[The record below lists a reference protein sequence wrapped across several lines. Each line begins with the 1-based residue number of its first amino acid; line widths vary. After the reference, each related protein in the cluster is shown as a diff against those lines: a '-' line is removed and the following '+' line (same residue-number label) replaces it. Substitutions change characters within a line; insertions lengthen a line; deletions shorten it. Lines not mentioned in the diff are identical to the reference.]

1 MKIKLSITRHT
12 TESELIH
19 LGNFFTALGLNRGA
33 SVCGGIAAPTDPAE
47 LEDPEVV
54 FVHPDQA
61 HDLRTGEVGTIDTG
75 IVPPKRR
82 RRTKAEI
89 EAAAAAEQVGNEQV
103 ASTGTEAAATSETA
117 AAPATD
123 AEQVPVGNADP
134 APTPPAPPPATPP
147 SETASTEPASASP
160 SEPTGPITHADAQKQ
175 AIDAAR
181 RFGPEK
187 VKAIIAEYEG
197 AAKIADLK
205 EADLAS
211 FIGKLQALAA

>member
-1 MKIKLSITRHT
+1 MKIKLAITRHT
-12 TESELIH
+12 TASELII
-19 LGNFFTALGLNRGA
+19 LGAFFESLSLAREGHVS
-33 SVCGGIAAPTDPAE
+33 SVSADEPLTAPTDPAE
-47 LEDPEVV
+47 LQEPETVTV
-54 FVHPDQA
+54 QA
-61 HDLRTGEVGTIDTG
+61 DA
-75 IVPPKRR
+75 PKRR

-89 EAAAAAEQVGNEQV
+89 EAAAAAEVEKIIDKGEHLQEP
-103 ASTGTEAAATSETA
+103 EP
-117 AAPATD
+117 AAP
-123 AEQVPVGNADP
+123 EEVPVQEGPIEPGATGNDHP
-134 APTPPAPPPATPP
+134 APTPPVQQPATPT
-147 SETASTEPASASP
+147 SETASTTPASASP
-160 SEPTGPITHADAQKQ
+160 SEPTGPITHAYAQKQ